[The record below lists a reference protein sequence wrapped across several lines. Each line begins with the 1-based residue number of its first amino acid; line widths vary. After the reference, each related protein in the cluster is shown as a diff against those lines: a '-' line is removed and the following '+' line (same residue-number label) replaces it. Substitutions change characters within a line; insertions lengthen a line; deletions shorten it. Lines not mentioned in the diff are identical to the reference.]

1 MESRESSEKRPK
13 ELGYFDPY
21 WQSLQGETDRGG
33 AVLYAILLD
42 GLLEKL
48 LQASFIKDSRVKLLF
63 RNDHILQ
70 SFYAKINLAYF
81 AGLIPKFLFE
91 DLKLVCRIRN
101 KFAHSVVSDPKFTN
115 AAIARLINQF
125 SQMPESLR
133 ETYPPGLKFYLVV
146 QQIATLLLV
155 LTKLIDV
162 SGLSNLV
169 NLLKLEEKKFSDA
182 MSGAILKPDEIHSII
197 AGKRVTRRKK

>member
-1 MESRESSEKRPK
+1 MESRESSEERPK
-13 ELGYFDPY
+13 ELRYFDPY

-63 RNDHILQ
+63 KDDHILQ

-81 AGLIPKFLFE
+81 AGLIPKPIFE
-91 DLKLVCRIRN
+91 DLKLICRIRN

-125 SQMPESLR
+125 SQIPESLR
-133 ETYPPGLKFYLVV
+133 ETYPPRLKFYLVV
-146 QQIATLLLV
+146 QHIATLLLAW
-155 LTKLIDV
+155 TKLIDA
-162 SGLSNLV
+162 SGLPNLV
-169 NLLKLEEKKFSDA
+169 NLLKLEEENWSD
-182 MSGAILKPDEIHSII
+182 AILKPDEIRSVIV
-197 AGKRVTRRKK
+197 GKRVTRRKK